1 MVSAPGIGSGLDING
16 LVSQL
21 VAAERQPVANRINLA
36 EVRTNSELSALG
48 KLKSAI
54 ASFQDT
60 LETLKEIDN
69 FQQRTVSQDNEDF
82 VSVSADSSAVKGSYD
97 IQVLALATAHKLS
110 SPAYTDAA
118 TPVGTGTLTIANAA
132 GSMAVTITDEAS
144 TLADIADAINDA
156 DDNPGVLAT
165 VINSDAGSHLLISAA
180 ETGGVNQ
187 LTITSSGGN
196 GGLTSLEFDPLA
208 GSNPMVEREAAGDS
222 VILIDGLPVSG
233 PSNSVDDA
241 VEGLSISLLQAEIG
255 TETRVTIDYDETAAN
270 AALTAFVQAHNALIS
285 TIDEVTAYDAET
297 GVAGALLGDSIVRDL
312 KESLRREL
320 NSVVSVT
327 GAPFSMLVDI
337 GITTNLEGRLEID
350 SSVSGDAIALD
361 FDAVGELFAD
371 AEQGIAVRLDAF
383 VTTLLE
389 SDGSISLRE
398 ERLNDRLADL
408 TDQRERLD
416 DRMLLVEER
425 YFKQFQA
432 LDTLLAQF
440 QSTSAYLTQQLANI
454 PVPGSSSGDS

>member
-1 MVSAPGIGSGLDING
+1 MVSAPGIGSGLDINS

-60 LETLKEIDN
+60 LGVLKEIDN
-69 FQQRTVSQDNEDF
+69 FQQRTVALDNDELS
-82 VSVSADSSAVKGSYD
+82 SVSANSSAVRGTYEVET
-97 IQVLALATAHKLS
+97 ILLASAHKIS
-110 SPAYTDAA
+110 SMGYADVA
-118 TPVGTGTLTIANAA
+118 TPIGTGTLTISINGSAMAITIAEDAN
-132 GSMAVTITDEAS
+132 
-144 TLADIADAINDA
+144 TLADIVDAINDA

-165 VINSDAGSHLLISAA
+165 VINSDAGSQLVISAA
-180 ETGGVNQ
+180 ETGAANQ
-187 LTITSSGGN
+187 ITITSSGGDGN
-196 GGLTSLEFDPLA
+196 LSTFEFDPMS
-208 GSNPMVEREAAGDS
+208 GTNPMTERVAATDS
-222 VILIDGLPVSG
+222 VMLIDGLPVTRSTNTVED
-233 PSNSVDDA
+233 S
-241 VEGLSISLLQAEIG
+241 VEGLSISLLQAEVG
-255 TETRVTIDYDETAAN
+255 TKTRVTVDYDESAAN
-270 AALTAFVQAHNALIS
+270 AALTAFVNAYNSLIS

-297 GVAGALLGDSIVRDL
+297 GVAGALLGDSIVRDI
-312 KESLRREL
+312 KDSVRREL
-320 NSVVSVT
+320 NSVVSIT

-350 SSVSGDAIALD
+350 SSVAGDAIALD

-371 AEQGIAVRLDAF
+371 ADQGIAVRLDAF
-383 VTTLLE
+383 ISTLLE